1 MSLIHKAV
9 WCRRKISAMKVGER
23 SEVAELLRISGEIAI
38 QFKVKGVGAGV
49 GDLNSTIL
57 TSTSICPQ

>member
-1 MSLIHKAV
+1 
-9 WCRRKISAMKVGER
+9 MKVGER